1 MTPQDIREKTF
12 EKAMF
17 GGYDMAAV
25 QNYQEEVATELANA
39 QKEVAVLKG
48 KMKVLVDKIEE
59 YRASEDAM
67 RLAILSAQKV
77 GKQIEDDAQARA
89 DKILGE
95 AKNTSDRILGG
106 LQHETANEEAKLLNA
121 KTSCAK
127 FLEDVRN
134 LCMNQLE
141 YLDKLSGSKTAAAQP
156 AAQPASVSAAPAEP
170 VSAPVEEEPY
180 DYVPLDAY
188 GAAPVEVVDDLPP
201 IDVPDGMGA
210 VPVAD
215 GSGAPAAAA
224 PMVLTDL
231 ERKSL
236 AGERELLTMLTSYPD
251 LFRTYAD
258 RICSIEW
265 VDPRHESIAWA
276 VLATPPGTD
285 PAACMD
291 AARSVCP
298 EAATLVSAG
307 RISATSKHPTE
318 TNIVFMLDTLEL
330 YTIKRRMR
338 AAQAKLR
345 QDRSLDDEA
354 RRALTMQ
361 AMQDSQRQRELQ
373 KSIGGVADPFR
384 LIGPEAA
391 GTEQA

>member
-170 VSAPVEEEPY
+170 VSAPVEQPAQPEAPAVEQPAQAAHVY
-180 DYVPLDAY
+180 
-188 GAAPVEVVDDLPP
+188 AAPVEAQPVETDDT
-201 IDVPDGMGA
+201 A
-210 VPVAD
+210 AD
-215 GSGAPAAAA
+215 SAA
-224 PMVLTDL
+224 D
-231 ERKSL
+231 
-236 AGERELLTMLTSYPD
+236 D
-251 LFRTYAD
+251 
-258 RICSIEW
+258 
-265 VDPRHESIAWA
+265 
-276 VLATPPGTD
+276 ATQLYHFLHNS
-285 PAACMD
+285 
-291 AARSVCP
+291 SVNMQS
-298 EAATLVSAG
+298 TRAG
-307 RISATSKHPTE
+307 RP
-318 TNIVFMLDTLEL
+318 VP
-330 YTIKRRMR
+330 YRP
-338 AAQAKLR
+338 AQFLMEI
-345 QDRSLDDEA
+345 QL
-354 RRALTMQ
+354 
-361 AMQDSQRQRELQ
+361 
-373 KSIGGVADPFR
+373 
-384 LIGPEAA
+384 
-391 GTEQA
+391 

>member
-170 VSAPVEEEPY
+170 APAAPAEPVPAAQPEAPAAGQPVQAEPVYAAETVS
-180 DYVPLDAY
+180 
-188 GAAPVEVVDDLPP
+188 AAPVEAQPVEADD
-201 IDVPDGMGA
+201 
-210 VPVAD
+210 
-215 GSGAPAAAA
+215 AAADSA
-224 PMVLTDL
+224 
-231 ERKSL
+231 
-236 AGERELLTMLTSYPD
+236 
-251 LFRTYAD
+251 AD
-258 RICSIEW
+258 
-265 VDPRHESIAWA
+265 D
-276 VLATPPGTD
+276 ATQ
-285 PAACMD
+285 
-291 AARSVCP
+291 
-298 EAATLVSAG
+298 
-307 RISATSKHPTE
+307 
-318 TNIVFMLDTLEL
+318 L
-330 YTIKRRMR
+330 YHF
-338 AAQAKLR
+338 LHN
-345 QDRSLDDEA
+345 S
-354 RRALTMQ
+354 
-361 AMQDSQRQRELQ
+361 
-373 KSIGGVADPFR
+373 
-384 LIGPEAA
+384 
-391 GTEQA
+391 

>member
-77 GKQIEDDAQARA
+77 GKQIEDDAKASA
-89 DKILGE
+89 DKILSE

-134 LCMNQLE
+134 LCLNQLE
-141 YLDKLSGSKTAAAQP
+141 YLDKIAGSKAAAAQP

-170 VSAPVEEEPY
+170 VSEPAQPETPAAEQPAEAIPVS
-180 DYVPLDAY
+180 
-188 GAAPVEVVDDLPP
+188 AAPVEAQPVETDDT
-201 IDVPDGMGA
+201 A
-210 VPVAD
+210 AD
-215 GSGAPAAAA
+215 SAA
-224 PMVLTDL
+224 D
-231 ERKSL
+231 
-236 AGERELLTMLTSYPD
+236 D
-251 LFRTYAD
+251 
-258 RICSIEW
+258 
-265 VDPRHESIAWA
+265 
-276 VLATPPGTD
+276 ATQ
-285 PAACMD
+285 
-291 AARSVCP
+291 
-298 EAATLVSAG
+298 
-307 RISATSKHPTE
+307 
-318 TNIVFMLDTLEL
+318 L
-330 YTIKRRMR
+330 YHF
-338 AAQAKLR
+338 LHN
-345 QDRSLDDEA
+345 S
-354 RRALTMQ
+354 
-361 AMQDSQRQRELQ
+361 
-373 KSIGGVADPFR
+373 
-384 LIGPEAA
+384 
-391 GTEQA
+391 

>member
-141 YLDKLSGSKTAAAQP
+141 YLDKLAGSKTAAAQP

-170 VSAPVEEEPY
+170 VSAPR
-180 DYVPLDAY
+180 
-188 GAAPVEVVDDLPP
+188 AAR
-201 IDVPDGMGA
+201 
-210 VPVAD
+210 
-215 GSGAPAAAA
+215 AA
-224 PMVLTDL
+224 
-231 ERKSL
+231 
-236 AGERELLTMLTSYPD
+236 GN
-251 LFRTYAD
+251 
-258 RICSIEW
+258 
-265 VDPRHESIAWA
+265 
-276 VLATPPGTD
+276 PGRR
-285 PAACMD
+285 AACG
-291 AARSVCP
+291 S
-298 EAATLVSAG
+298 
-307 RISATSKHPTE
+307 HPTCPPP
-318 TNIVFMLDTLEL
+318 LW
-330 YTIKRRMR
+330 RRSRWRPTTPRPTVQQMTP
-338 AAQAKLR
+338 
-345 QDRSLDDEA
+345 RSFITSCTTAE
-354 RRALTMQ
+354 
-361 AMQDSQRQRELQ
+361 
-373 KSIGGVADPFR
+373 
-384 LIGPEAA
+384 
-391 GTEQA
+391 

>member
-156 AAQPASVSAAPAEP
+156 AAQPASVSAARAGVRAGRAARAAGSPGRRAACASSP
-170 VSAPVEEEPY
+170 RVRRPCG
-180 DYVPLDAY
+180 
-188 GAAPVEVVDDLPP
+188 GAA
-201 IDVPDGMGA
+201 GG
-210 VPVAD
+210 
-215 GSGAPAAAA
+215 
-224 PMVLTDL
+224 
-231 ERKSL
+231 
-236 AGERELLTMLTSYPD
+236 
-251 LFRTYAD
+251 D
-258 RICSIEW
+258 RRHRGRQCS
-265 VDPRHESIAWA
+265 R
-276 VLATPPGTD
+276 
-285 PAACMD
+285 
-291 AARSVCP
+291 
-298 EAATLVSAG
+298 
-307 RISATSKHPTE
+307 
-318 TNIVFMLDTLEL
+318 
-330 YTIKRRMR
+330 
-338 AAQAKLR
+338 
-345 QDRSLDDEA
+345 
-354 RRALTMQ
+354 
-361 AMQDSQRQRELQ
+361 
-373 KSIGGVADPFR
+373 
-384 LIGPEAA
+384 
-391 GTEQA
+391 

>member
-89 DKILGE
+89 DKILSE

-106 LQHETANEEAKLLNA
+106 LQHETANEEAKLLTA

-141 YLDKLSGSKTAAAQP
+141 YLDKIAGSKAAAAQP
-156 AAQPASVSAAPAEP
+156 AAPQASVSAAPAEP
-170 VSAPVEEEPY
+170 VSEPAQPETPAAEQPAEAIPVS
-180 DYVPLDAY
+180 
-188 GAAPVEVVDDLPP
+188 AAPVEAQPVETDDT
-201 IDVPDGMGA
+201 A
-210 VPVAD
+210 AD
-215 GSGAPAAAA
+215 SAA
-224 PMVLTDL
+224 D
-231 ERKSL
+231 
-236 AGERELLTMLTSYPD
+236 D
-251 LFRTYAD
+251 
-258 RICSIEW
+258 
-265 VDPRHESIAWA
+265 
-276 VLATPPGTD
+276 ATQ
-285 PAACMD
+285 
-291 AARSVCP
+291 
-298 EAATLVSAG
+298 
-307 RISATSKHPTE
+307 
-318 TNIVFMLDTLEL
+318 L
-330 YTIKRRMR
+330 YHF
-338 AAQAKLR
+338 LHN
-345 QDRSLDDEA
+345 S
-354 RRALTMQ
+354 
-361 AMQDSQRQRELQ
+361 
-373 KSIGGVADPFR
+373 
-384 LIGPEAA
+384 
-391 GTEQA
+391 

>member
-39 QKEVAVLKG
+39 QKEIAVLKG

-134 LCMNQLE
+134 LCLTQLE
-141 YLDKLSGSKTAAAQP
+141 YLDGVAGSKAASAPRAAARP
-156 AAQPASVSAAPAEP
+156 TASAAPAEP
-170 VSAPVEEEPY
+170 APAAPAEPASAAQPEAPAAGQPVQAEPVYAAETVS
-180 DYVPLDAY
+180 
-188 GAAPVEVVDDLPP
+188 AAPVEAQPVEADD
-201 IDVPDGMGA
+201 
-210 VPVAD
+210 
-215 GSGAPAAAA
+215 AAADSA
-224 PMVLTDL
+224 
-231 ERKSL
+231 
-236 AGERELLTMLTSYPD
+236 
-251 LFRTYAD
+251 AD
-258 RICSIEW
+258 
-265 VDPRHESIAWA
+265 D
-276 VLATPPGTD
+276 ATQ
-285 PAACMD
+285 
-291 AARSVCP
+291 
-298 EAATLVSAG
+298 
-307 RISATSKHPTE
+307 
-318 TNIVFMLDTLEL
+318 L
-330 YTIKRRMR
+330 YHF
-338 AAQAKLR
+338 LHN
-345 QDRSLDDEA
+345 S
-354 RRALTMQ
+354 
-361 AMQDSQRQRELQ
+361 
-373 KSIGGVADPFR
+373 
-384 LIGPEAA
+384 
-391 GTEQA
+391 

>member
-170 VSAPVEEEPY
+170 VSAPVEPRPSRCPRRSSSPRSRKPRPSSSLRKQPTCPP
-180 DYVPLDAY
+180 PLWRRSRWR
-188 GAAPVEVVDDLPP
+188 PTTPRPTVQQMTPRSF
-201 IDVPDGMGA
+201 I
-210 VPVAD
+210 
-215 GSGAPAAAA
+215 
-224 PMVLTDL
+224 
-231 ERKSL
+231 
-236 AGERELLTMLTSYPD
+236 TSCI
-251 LFRTYAD
+251 TA
-258 RICSIEW
+258 E
-265 VDPRHESIAWA
+265 
-276 VLATPPGTD
+276 
-285 PAACMD
+285 
-291 AARSVCP
+291 
-298 EAATLVSAG
+298 
-307 RISATSKHPTE
+307 
-318 TNIVFMLDTLEL
+318 
-330 YTIKRRMR
+330 
-338 AAQAKLR
+338 
-345 QDRSLDDEA
+345 
-354 RRALTMQ
+354 
-361 AMQDSQRQRELQ
+361 
-373 KSIGGVADPFR
+373 
-384 LIGPEAA
+384 
-391 GTEQA
+391 

>member
-77 GKQIEDDAQARA
+77 GKQIEDDAKASA
-89 DKILGE
+89 DKILSE

-106 LQHETANEEAKLLNA
+106 LQHETANEEAKLLTA

-141 YLDKLSGSKTAAAQP
+141 YLDKIAGSKAV

-170 VSAPVEEEPY
+170 VSKPVEQPAQPEAPAAAQPAEAAA
-180 DYVPLDAY
+180 VA
-188 GAAPVEVVDDLPP
+188 AAPVEAQPVETDDT
-201 IDVPDGMGA
+201 A
-210 VPVAD
+210 AD
-215 GSGAPAAAA
+215 SAA
-224 PMVLTDL
+224 D
-231 ERKSL
+231 
-236 AGERELLTMLTSYPD
+236 D
-251 LFRTYAD
+251 
-258 RICSIEW
+258 
-265 VDPRHESIAWA
+265 
-276 VLATPPGTD
+276 ATQ
-285 PAACMD
+285 
-291 AARSVCP
+291 
-298 EAATLVSAG
+298 
-307 RISATSKHPTE
+307 
-318 TNIVFMLDTLEL
+318 L
-330 YTIKRRMR
+330 YHF
-338 AAQAKLR
+338 LHN
-345 QDRSLDDEA
+345 S
-354 RRALTMQ
+354 
-361 AMQDSQRQRELQ
+361 
-373 KSIGGVADPFR
+373 
-384 LIGPEAA
+384 
-391 GTEQA
+391 